1 MPHSLPQ
8 RSGGFRDYEKDAPI
22 TVFGCMQ
29 AKLVGECPG
38 GAAQLAWPHVP
49 DSGLAG
55 MPGHFLRDCV
65 TFLQEGSFLKELIL
79 F

>member
-29 AKLVGECPG
+29 ARLVGECPG
-38 GAAQLAWPHVP
+38 I
-49 DSGLAG
+49 D
-55 MPGHFLRDCV
+55 PGYFSQRLIQGVCQHTALGFPISTVFPQFKRDLLCNH
-65 TFLQEGSFLKELIL
+65 
-79 F
+79 